1 MKILHVAPVSNR
13 NTEGLSQSVV
23 NLVEAQQKNG
33 NIVGLISTRKTK
45 KVVSLIKYIG
55 K

>member
-33 NIVGLISTRKTK
+33 NIVGLISTRKQRRLL
-45 KVVSLIKYIG
+45 LIKRKVIF
-55 K
+55 